1 MTDTQFLER
10 MRRLRKLAP
19 LASGSLLLVLAS
31 AAIPGAI
38 VEPALVVV
46 FLVALCGIAPAVV
59 YFIAVTI
66 WHWKARYRGDRSDLW
81 GALLLLEVSG
91 WLKLVYLF
99 RHLLPDARG
108 TGRYRRHSIAP
119 PA

>member
-10 MRRLRKLAP
+10 MRRLRKLAL
-19 LASGSLLLVLAS
+19 LASGSLLVALAG

-38 VEPALVVV
+38 VEPVLVV
-46 FLVALCGIAPAVV
+46 VALCGIAPAVV

-66 WHWKARYRGDRSDLW
+66 WHWKARYRGERSDLW

-99 RHLLPDARG
+99 RHLIPDARG